1 MANDNLTEF
10 SLPVNAYATFD
21 ATSIKRLIIDRL
33 NQNSLFSDQNFEGS
47 NLSALIDLQ
56 AFLNHTLLFYL
67 NQTATESMFSES
79 QLYEN
84 LNRIVKAIDYKP
96 TGNQSSLLSFN
107 SVAPAALAKGT
118 YSIPRFSYI
127 NANGVFFSFKEDVT
141 FSKTTTDEET
151 LTQFQRNNLLY
162 QGIFEQYPTITAVG
176 DEFERVILLPGDDII
191 IDTFNIYVYVKDV
204 NTQEWSEWKRVSS
217 LYLEDSSSKAFEVR
231 LNENKHYE
239 VKFGDSRTGKSLNNG
254 DTLTIFYLKSEGSE
268 GQIGPSSLNGN
279 ELNFLRIPD
288 FLTIFDEVKDSN
300 VTYLTED
307 QAKLMQFTNTVAS
320 TEYYSGETVEEIKDR
335 APNTFSSQY
344 RLVTKEDYEVYI
356 KQNFSNLI
364 KDVKVVNNA
373 DYIEGH
379 LKYLADD
386 VGINQP
392 NNDANVLYNQV
403 LFADSCDFNNTYVY
417 AVPKIETDTSY
428 VIRNNY
434 LTPSQK
440 SEIIFSIKNNKT
452 LTAETI
458 IVDPVYVACSVA
470 LLGADEV
477 AGVDTVDDTVL
488 EIVKSET
495 SRKSD
500 DQIKDEVNQIM
511 LAFFN
516 ELSLGDSIG
525 INELVNSIKGISGVV
540 NVRTKRSSLGTS
552 VEGISLAVWN
562 PVYEDLDF
570 TIINADLQLPFFKAP
585 YLYNRAEFIDKIEL
599 TTASTAVVD
608 ATVTEF

>member
-1 MANDNLTEF
+1 MATENLTEF
-10 SLPVNAYATFD
+10 NLPVNAYATFD

-84 LNRIVKAIDYKP
+84 INRISKTIDYKP
-96 TGNQSSLLSFN
+96 TGNQTSLLSFN
-107 SVAPAALAKGT
+107 AIAPTALAKGT

-127 NANGVFFSFKEDVT
+127 NANGVFYSFKEDVT
-141 FSKTTTDEET
+141 FSKTTTDAET
-151 LTQFQRNNLLY
+151 LTQFQRNNLLF
-162 QGIFEQYPTITAVG
+162 QGQFEQYPTITAAG
-176 DEFERVILLPGDDII
+176 DEFERVVLLPGDDII
-191 IDTFNIYVYVKDV
+191 VDTFNIFVYVKDID
-204 NTQEWSEWKRVSS
+204 TQEWAEWKRVSS
-217 LYLEDSSSKAFEVR
+217 LFLEDSSSKAFEVR

-239 VKFGDSRTGKSLNNG
+239 VKFGDSRTGKLLNNG
-254 DTLTIFYLKSEGSE
+254 DTVTIFFLKSNGSE
-268 GQIGPSSLNGN
+268 GQVGPSTLNSN
-279 ELNFLRIPD
+279 ALNFFRVPG

-307 QAKLMQFTNTVAS
+307 QAKLLQFTNTVAS
-320 TEYYSGETVEEIKDR
+320 TEYYAGETADEIRDR

-344 RLVTKEDYEVYI
+344 RLVTKGDYEAYI
-356 KQNFSNLI
+356 TQNFSNLI

-392 NNDANVLYNQV
+392 NSDANVLYNQV
-403 LFADSCDFNNTYVY
+403 LFADSCDFNNTYIY

-440 SEIIFSIKNNKT
+440 SEIIFSLKNNKS

-458 IVDPVYVACSVA
+458 MMDPVYVACSVA
-470 LLGADEV
+470 LLGSGEIA
-477 AGVDTVDDTVL
+477 AVDTVTSTTL
-488 EIVKSET
+488 EIVKDDA

-500 DQIKDEVNQIM
+500 DQIKDEVNNIM
-511 LAFFN
+511 LTYFN
-516 ELSLGDSIG
+516 GLSLGSAIG
-525 INELVNSIKGISGVV
+525 INELVNLIKSISGVV
-540 NVRTKRSSLGTS
+540 NIRTKRADLGIS

-585 YLYNRAEFIDKIEL
+585 YLYNRAEFIDQIEI
-599 TTASTAVVD
+599 TTTSTAVVD